1 MPAPEARVTV
11 AVSTAVFGVR
21 PDPSG
26 APRLHVA
33 LVPRMREPF
42 LDRWALPGTWL
53 AADEELAD
61 AAARVAAE
69 TVPGPVRRL
78 EQLAAFGAVDRSPTG
93 RVLTVAHWALSPAL
107 DDDGA
112 APSHGGGLDVA
123 GLPAGVHV
131 RWQRADAPPAMAFD
145 HAEILTAAVARLRAD
160 LPRAGVAHALLGP
173 SFTLAEL
180 RAVHE
185 AVLGRALDAA
195 NFRRA
200 TLATGVLEETGE
212 VRAGTRHRPPKL
224 YRYRPADDA
233 SPPAAPDDPGD
244 LS

>member
-1 MPAPEARVTV
+1 MPVAEARVSV

-21 PDPSG
+21 PDPHG
-26 APRLHVA
+26 VPRLCVA

-42 LDRWALPGTWL
+42 LDRWALPGAWL
-53 AADEELAD
+53 GADEELAD
-61 AAARVAAE
+61 VAARVAAE
-69 TVPGPVRRL
+69 CVPGPVRRL

-112 APSHGGGLDVA
+112 APASSPDPDVA
-123 GLPAGVHV
+123 GLPIGVHV
-131 RWQRADAPPAMAFD
+131 RWHRADAPPALAFD
-145 HAEILTAAVARLRAD
+145 HAQILAAAVARLRAD
-160 LPRAGVAHALLGP
+160 LPRAGVGHALLGP

-185 AVLGRALDAA
+185 AVLGRGLDAA

-200 TLATGVLEETGE
+200 TLAAGALEETGE
-212 VRAGTRHRPPKL
+212 VRGGTPHRPPKL
-224 YRYRPADDA
+224 YRYRPAGPGTDPDPAGPDA
-233 SPPAAPDDPGD
+233 RR
-244 LS
+244 

>member
-21 PDPSG
+21 PDADG
-26 APRLHVA
+26 IPRLHVA

-53 AADEELAD
+53 APEEDLAD

-69 TVPGPVRRL
+69 SVPGPVRRL

-112 APSHGGGLDVA
+112 ARHGGPDVA
-123 GLPAGVHV
+123 GLPPGVHV
-131 RWQRADAPPAMAFD
+131 RWHRADDPPPMAFD
-145 HAEILTAAVARLRAD
+145 HARILAATVERLRAD
-160 LPRAGVAHALLGP
+160 LPRAGVGHALLGP

-185 AVLGRALDAA
+185 AVLGRGLDAA

-212 VRAGTRHRPPKL
+212 VRAGTPHRPPRL
-224 YRYRPADDA
+224 YRYRPAAD
-233 SPPAAPDDPGD
+233 PAAVVSGR
-244 LS
+244 

>member
-1 MPAPEARVTV
+1 MPAPEAHVTV

-21 PDPSG
+21 PDAHG
-26 APRLHVA
+26 VPRLHVA

-53 AADEELAD
+53 AAHEDLAH

-69 TVPGPVRRL
+69 SVPGPVLRL

-93 RVLTVAHWALSPAL
+93 RVLTVAHWALSPAR
-107 DDDGA
+107 DDDGVA
-112 APSHGGGLDVA
+112 LAPHGDAHVP

-131 RWQRADAPPAMAFD
+131 RWHRADTPPPMAFD
-145 HAEILTAAVARLRAD
+145 HAEILAAAVTRLRAE
-160 LPRAGVAHALLGP
+160 LTRAGVGHALLGP

-185 AVLGRALDAA
+185 AVLGHGLDAA

-200 TLATGVLEETGE
+200 TLATGVLEETGH
-212 VRAGTRHRPPKL
+212 VRAGTPHRPPRL
-224 YRYRPADDA
+224 YRYRPPEPGATA
-233 SPPAAPDDPGD
+233 PAAPTRSHP
-244 LS
+244 

>member
-11 AVSTAVFGVR
+11 AVSTAVFGVH
-21 PDPSG
+21 PDAHG
-26 APRLHVA
+26 VPRLHVA

-53 AADEELAD
+53 AAHEELAD

-69 TVPGPVRRL
+69 SVPGPVRRL

-112 APSHGGGLDVA
+112 APASRGGPDVA
-123 GLPAGVHV
+123 GLPTGVHV
-131 RWQRADAPPAMAFD
+131 RWHRADEPPAMAFD
-145 HAEILTAAVARLRAD
+145 HAEILAAAVARLRAD
-160 LPRAGVAHALLGP
+160 LPRTGVGHALLGP

-185 AVLGRALDAA
+185 AVLGRGLDAA

-212 VRAGTRHRPPKL
+212 VRGGTPHRPPKL
-224 YRYRPADDA
+224 YRYRPADAADA
-233 SPPAAPDDPGD
+233 DAPPTTQESP
-244 LS
+244 